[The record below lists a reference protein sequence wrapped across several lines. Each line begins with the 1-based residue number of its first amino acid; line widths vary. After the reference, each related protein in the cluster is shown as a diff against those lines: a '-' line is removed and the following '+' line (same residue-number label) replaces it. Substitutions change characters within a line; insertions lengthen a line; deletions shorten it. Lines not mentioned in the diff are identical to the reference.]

1 MIKSFK
7 NLATEDVFSGKDTK
21 AARKLC
27 PRNLWAVAVRKL
39 DQLDSVVSLSELRVP
54 LGNQLEALKGNRQ
67 GQYSIRINQQYRIVF
82 LWQDNQPSEVEIADY
97 HS

>member
-7 NLATEDVFSGKDTK
+7 NITSENIFHGKDTK

-39 DQLDSVVSLSELRVP
+39 DQLDSVVPLEELRVP
-54 LGNQLEALKGNRQ
+54 PGNQLEALKGD
-67 GQYSIRINQQYRIVF
+67 RICFV
-82 LWQDNQPSEVEIADY
+82 WEDNQPCEVEVVDY
-97 HS
+97 HA